1 MKRLLLI
8 LTAAA
13 CTATTLCAQNTWRGK
28 RRTPV
33 PPSSIAAASAAPM
46 VPCDSSIVSAAGFE
60 KTLRSTNESLFI
72 TNHSADTIERVLL
85 HIEYLDTSGRQL
97 HSRREYI
104 GVNLPPAS
112 TRKVDIKSFDRQG
125 VFYYHLSGH
134 PRTRANATPFEVR
147 LSVDSI
153 SLHKSE

>member
-1 MKRLLLI
+1 MKRL
-8 LTAAA
+8 AAHTYSRRMH
-13 CTATTLCAQNTWRGK
+13 CHDTLRPEYLAWQAPHTCAPEFHC
-28 RRTPV
+28 RRF
-33 PPSSIAAASAAPM
+33 SSSM
-46 VPCDSSIVSAAGFE
+46 VPCDSNIVSAAGFE

-97 HSRREYI
+97 HSRREYL

-134 PRTRANATPFEVR
+134 PAHEPTPHPSRCV
-147 LSVDSI
+147 
-153 SLHKSE
+153 

>member
-28 RRTPV
+28 RRMPV
-33 PPSSIAAASAAPM
+33 PRSSIAASAAPM
-46 VPCDSSIVSAAGFE
+46 MPCDSGRVSAAGFE
-60 KTLRSTNESLFI
+60 KTLRSTTESLFL

-104 GVNLPPAS
+104 DVNLPPAS

-125 VFYYHLSGH
+125 VFYYHLSGR

-153 SLHKSE
+153 SPYKSE